1 MERPVEPS
9 PRRRTDF
16 AIAGLIVVLAMA
28 VSPIGIGLVTG
39 RLHLGPRAMFLSLTF
54 GAFLLALAGAVPS
67 RGRVRVVLFYFLML
81 ILPVVVLAGME
92 AAAMA
97 FHLAGR
103 IAPLEDLSTLVNRSS
118 WPAHFMSAER
128 WGEKDGLRLYRP
140 WRGDDIMIN
149 ELGLRTALPTPRRS
163 GWRIAITGG
172 SLAFGWRM
180 RDADTIPVQ
189 VQQMFHERGLSNVTV
204 YNFGI
209 DGAVVADELAL
220 LRRFRKVYD
229 IDQVIFLT
237 GANDV
242 MFTYMSVAN
251 PSMSVANPSESFAGL
266 INAFELLKFVGRLKA
281 LQASSGLLE
290 KLDNELLPSVVQR
303 NSLLDGLISADEYC
317 RISALRCDFVLQP
330 VLLTRKALT
339 GPEIRIARTLRQVW
353 PRYDE
358 LFTTM
363 YRTSLSA
370 GLTAQDSSDVFDQL
384 AESYFIDA
392 VHLNEAGYR
401 HLAARIMEIAA
412 RRIPTDVD
420 RAH

>member
-1 MERPVEPS
+1 
-9 PRRRTDF
+9 
-16 AIAGLIVVLAMA
+16 
-28 VSPIGIGLVTG
+28 
-39 RLHLGPRAMFLSLTF
+39 
-54 GAFLLALAGAVPS
+54 
-67 RGRVRVVLFYFLML
+67 
-81 ILPVVVLAGME
+81 
-92 AAAMA
+92 
-97 FHLAGR
+97 
-103 IAPLEDLSTLVNRSS
+103 
-118 WPAHFMSAER
+118 
-128 WGEKDGLRLYRP
+128 
-140 WRGDDIMIN
+140 
-149 ELGLRTALPTPRRS
+149 
-163 GWRIAITGG
+163 
-172 SLAFGWRM
+172 
-180 RDADTIPVQ
+180 
-189 VQQMFHERGLSNVTV
+189 LSNVTV